1 MSLLTVAPRMRQL
14 APGKSA
20 TLSVLDIGT
29 SKIACLIARLSPA
42 EPTAGQPRRTH
53 RAKLLG
59 IGHQRSRGIKG
70 GVVVDMQEANSAIRM
85 AVDAAERMA
94 GVQVEGVIVN
104 VTGGRLSSQLYSAK
118 ISVGGRAVA
127 NSDIQRV
134 LEAAASAS
142 LRQGRAVLHALPNG
156 FSLDNASGVQDPR
169 GMIGDELAAHMHVIS
184 SDSAA
189 VRNLMLAVEQ
199 AHLTIE
205 AVVATPY
212 AAGLATLVDDEAE
225 MGAAVVDMGG
235 GTTSVGVFSG
245 GNMVHSDAFAVG
257 GNHVTL
263 DLARGLTTRLSDAE
277 RLKTMHGS
285 CLIAASDERE
295 MVSVPQVGEEGEHPN
310 YIPKNQLNKII
321 RPRVEEILELVRD
334 RLKAAG
340 FAAHAGRRL
349 VLTGGAAQLTGLPE
363 LARGMI
369 SNQVRIGRP
378 MGLHG
383 LPESAKSPAFAAAAG
398 LVVYPQV
405 AGVEHFEP
413 QRHAPSQATGTDG
426 YIARVGRWLK
436 DSF

>member
-1 MSLLTVAPRMRQL
+1 M
-14 APGKSA
+14 
-20 TLSVLDIGT
+20 
-29 SKIACLIARLSPA
+29 
-42 EPTAGQPRRTH
+42 
-53 RAKLLG
+53 
-59 IGHQRSRGIKG
+59 
-70 GVVVDMQEANSAIRM
+70 
-85 AVDAAERMA
+85 
-94 GVQVEGVIVN
+94 
-104 VTGGRLSSQLYSAK
+104 
-118 ISVGGRAVA
+118 
-127 NSDIQRV
+127 
-134 LEAAASAS
+134 
-142 LRQGRAVLHALPNG
+142 
-156 FSLDNASGVQDPR
+156 
-169 GMIGDELAAHMHVIS
+169 
-184 SDSAA
+184 
-189 VRNLMLAVEQ
+189 
-199 AHLTIE
+199 
-205 AVVATPY
+205 ATPY

-413 QRHAPSQATGTDG
+413 RRHAPSQATGTDG

>member
-1 MSLLTVAPRMRQL
+1 MSFRNVSPRMRQL
-14 APGKSA
+14 SPGKSA
-20 TLSVLDIGT
+20 IISVLDIGT
-29 SKIACLIARLSPA
+29 SKVACLIARLTPIDSA
-42 EPTAGQPRRTH
+42 DVLRHRTH
-53 RAKLLG
+53 RATVLG

-70 GVVVDMQEANSAIRM
+70 GVVVDMQEANSAIRL

-94 GVQVEGVIVN
+94 GVQVESVIVN
-104 VTGGRLSSQLYSAK
+104 ITGGRLGSQLFSAK
-118 ISVGGRAVA
+118 VSVGGRAV
-127 NSDIQRV
+127 SRPDIQRV
-134 LEAAASAS
+134 LEAAAAAS

-156 FSLDNASGVQDPR
+156 FALDNATGIHDPM
-169 GMIGDELAAHMHVIS
+169 GMIGDELSAQMHVIGC
-184 SDSAA
+184 DGAA

-199 AHLTIE
+199 AHLVVE

-257 GNHVTL
+257 GNHITL
-263 DLARGLTTRLSDAE
+263 DLARGLTARLADAE

-285 CLIAASDERE
+285 CLLATSDERE
-295 MVSVPQVGEEGEHPN
+295 TVSVPQVGEEGEHPN

-340 FAAHAGRRL
+340 FASHAGRRL

-363 LARGMI
+363 LARSII
-369 SNQVRIGRP
+369 SSQVRIGRP
-378 MGLHG
+378 MGVLG
-383 LPESAKSPAFAAAAG
+383 LPESAKNPAFAAAAG
-398 LVVYPQV
+398 LMIYPQV

-413 QRHAPSQATGTDG
+413 RRHAAAQATGTDG

-436 DSF
+436 ESF